1 MKRGPL
7 PNSSEFDPA
16 TTGTFNLRLA
26 LPSILFDAVL
36 PIAAFNIL
44 TSLGVSTLW
53 ALVAGGGFP
62 AAHVTYGWMKS
73 SRLDALG
80 MIVLGFLILGTG
92 ASLISGSVF
101 FALIK
106 DSFLTALFGLVCLG
120 SLLGARPLMFYIIR
134 QFVAGDD
141 PTRIEWW
148 NGLWE
153 YPSFS
158 SALRFITAMWGIVYI
173 AEALVRVGFA
183 LIFPPAIV
191 VTISPIMAFGVTIVM
206 TVWTRRSM
214 LALRERR
221 LREMQLSQAS

>member
-80 MIVLGFLILGTG
+80 ARVPHPGDGSFSDFGKRFLCI
-92 ASLISGSVF
+92 
-101 FALIK
+101 
-106 DSFLTALFGLVCLG
+106 DSKTRF
-120 SLLGARPLMFYIIR
+120 SLLCL
-134 QFVAGDD
+134 D
-141 PTRIEWW
+141 
-148 NGLWE
+148 
-153 YPSFS
+153 S
-158 SALRFITAMWGIVYI
+158 SAWG
-173 AEALVRVGFA
+173 RCWGRG
-183 LIFPPAIV
+183 P
-191 VTISPIMAFGVTIVM
+191 
-206 TVWTRRSM
+206 
-214 LALRERR
+214 
-221 LREMQLSQAS
+221 

>member
-1 MKRGPL
+1 M
-7 PNSSEFDPA
+7 
-16 TTGTFNLRLA
+16 
-26 LPSILFDAVL
+26 
-36 PIAAFNIL
+36 
-44 TSLGVSTLW
+44 
-53 ALVAGGGFP
+53 
-62 AAHVTYGWMKS
+62 
-73 SRLDALG
+73 
-80 MIVLGFLILGTG
+80 LGFLILGTG

-141 PTRIEWW
+141 PARIEWW

-158 SALRFITAMWGIVYI
+158 SALRFVTAMWGIVYI

-183 LIFPPAIV
+183 LIFLPQ
-191 VTISPIMAFGVTIVM
+191 S
-206 TVWTRRSM
+206 S
-214 LALRERR
+214 
-221 LREMQLSQAS
+221 